1 MSKDY
6 KLYQLIDNLNYF
18 IDYNNIQILS
28 AEDFYNHVN
37 QKYHNW
43 LFTSWSYNA
52 TETETNN
59 LNNAKEAFLECFG
72 TWVVEVGDTYLR
84 TLYNLKNDYK
94 LLNTFE
100 KEIIGQIDLEKHK
113 GSKKS
118 TSLNEILK
126 MAKGTKIETSSKS
139 IQTPNYKTKNSN
151 YTNGFDNTTPVL
163 KDYSESEVLEGNV
176 TVENPVADNYTNTT
190 GTDTNTKTASSD
202 DNYVTFSD
210 ISETIFDRDVTKYN
224 GYKESGYNENPVNN
238 LKHEIEIRMKNFTG
252 RVIDT
257 FIREYCFYVE

>member
-6 KLYQLIDNLNYF
+6 KLYQLIDKLNYF

-43 LFTSWSYNA
+43 LFTSWGYNA

-118 TSLNEILK
+118 TSLNEIL
-126 MAKGTKIETSSKS
+126 
-139 IQTPNYKTKNSN
+139 
-151 YTNGFDNTTPVL
+151 NG
-163 KDYSESEVLEGNV
+163 
-176 TVENPVADNYTNTT
+176 
-190 GTDTNTKTASSD
+190 
-202 DNYVTFSD
+202 
-210 ISETIFDRDVTKYN
+210 
-224 GYKESGYNENPVNN
+224 
-238 LKHEIEIRMKNFTG
+238 
-252 RVIDT
+252 
-257 FIREYCFYVE
+257 